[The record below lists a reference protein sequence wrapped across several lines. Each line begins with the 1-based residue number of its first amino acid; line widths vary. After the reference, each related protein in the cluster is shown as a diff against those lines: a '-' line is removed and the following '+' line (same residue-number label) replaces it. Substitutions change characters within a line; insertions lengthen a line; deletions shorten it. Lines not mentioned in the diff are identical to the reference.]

1 MGDGIVS
8 DQEGK
13 AGFDLSKIDEAI
25 NSHKYTR
32 RTVLKG
38 AVAAGALA
46 AVGPVLSACGSSGS
60 SSASGSPSAAAG
72 PKKGGHIRSGVGG
85 GSAKDTLDAHLPT
98 SEVQIG
104 TQWQVYDSLLGWDQQ
119 HKLVMLLAES
129 YEPNADGTQHTVK
142 LKSGLTFHDGKPV
155 TADDVVYSFQRILN
169 PKTAAVGSSSLTGL
183 KASGIKK
190 VDDLTVTFQLASP
203 NVIFYEALAYYP
215 NAIVPVGYAPKGMTG
230 AVGTGPWKVTGFEP
244 GVQTEFAANT
254 NYWGTGPYADQL
266 TMIEFADPTAKL
278 NALLGG
284 TVDHITLL
292 ESAQASVIKSNP
304 AMELLQAK
312 SGGWDPFTMRIDQK
326 PFNDVRVRQA
336 FRLIVDRQQMIDQA
350 KGGYAWLGND
360 MYAPFDPGY
369 PKDVTQRVQDIAQAK
384 SLLAA
389 AGYGS
394 GLTVQLTTST
404 AVGAADVAAA
414 QVFAQQANSPASR
427 STSTRSTP
435 SVFYGT
441 DYLKWTFAQDFWAT
455 RNYLP
460 QVQDGTAPTAP
471 FNETHGR
478 TPHAGP
484 HQPGLQD
491 HRRRQRNQLGLR
503 PKRSSS
509 TAAATSSGRSTS
521 RSRPHQ
527 EAAGRARRQLGGQL
541 GLPVPLQPDV
551 LRLSSRSHILGRD
564 RRRKGRRRSR
574 RTLVEVSA
582 RCHRCRRSS
591 SAAWRSAS

>member
-1 MGDGIVS
+1 MGDVIVS

-13 AGFDLSKIDEAI
+13 AGFDLSKIDEVI

-38 AVAAGALA
+38 AAAAGALA

-60 SSASGSPSAAAG
+60 SSSSSPSAAAG

-104 TQWQVYDSLLGWDQQ
+104 TQWQMYDALLGWDQT

-129 YEPNADGTQHTVK
+129 YTPNSDGTQHTVK
-142 LKSGLTFHDGKPV
+142 LKSGLTFHNGKAV

-169 PKTAAVGSSSLTGL
+169 PKTAAIGSSTLVGL

-190 VDDLTVTFQLASP
+190 VDNLTVTFVLDQP

-215 NAIVPVGYAPKGMTG
+215 NAIVPVGYDPKGMTG
-230 AVGTGPWKVTGFEP
+230 AIGTGPWKVTGFQP
-244 GVQTEFAANT
+244 GQQTEFAANT
-254 NYWGTGPYADQL
+254 SYWGTGPYADQL

-292 ESAQASVIKSNP
+292 ESAQASVIQSNP
-304 AMELLQAK
+304 AMQLLQAK

-336 FRLIVDRQQMIDQA
+336 FRLIVDRPQMIAQA
-350 KGGYAWLGND
+350 KGGYAWVGND

-369 PKDVTQRVQDIAQAK
+369 PKDVPQRVQDIAQAK
-384 SLLAA
+384 SLLKA
-389 AGYGS
+389 AGYGN

-414 QVFAQQANSPASR
+414 QVFAQQAKAAGVTVNVNKVD
-427 STSTRSTP
+427 P
-435 SVFYGT
+435 SVFYGN

-460 QVQDGTAPTAP
+460 QVQNGTAPNAP
-471 FNETHGR
+471 FNETHWKDPQWQALINQAFKTVDVTKRNELVSEASKIEYQRGGNIVWSFNISLDA
-478 TPHAGP
+478 HSKK
-484 HQPGLQD
+484 LQ
-491 HRRRQRNQLGLR
+491 G
-503 PKRSSS
+503 
-509 TAAATSSGRSTS
+509 
-521 RSRPHQ
+521 
-527 EAAGRARRQLGGQL
+527 
-541 GLPVPLQPDV
+541 V
-551 LRLSSRSHILGRD
+551 LEDNWGAN
-564 RRRKGRRRSR
+564 
-574 RTLVEVSA
+574 SA
-582 RCHRCRRSS
+582 CRCRYNLMYF
-591 SAAWRSAS
+591 A